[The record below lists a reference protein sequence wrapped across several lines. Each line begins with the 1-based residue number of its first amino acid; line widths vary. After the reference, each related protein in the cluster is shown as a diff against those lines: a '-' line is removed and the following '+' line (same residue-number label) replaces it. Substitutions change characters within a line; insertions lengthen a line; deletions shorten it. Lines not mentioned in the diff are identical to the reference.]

1 MTGFLDAVAF
11 GHVATVRV
19 MLDAGLSASLKYQCA
34 KCISN
39 TQMGCGICRGE
50 TAIWLAAHNGRG
62 EIVELLLAR
71 GANPRA
77 EPKSGGTALHRAA
90 ERGDEQMVL
99 NLLRAGWDPN
109 RMNEERRTPA
119 LYAAWKGH
127 RGVFDSLLKNGA
139 KIGDI
144 EAAWVSYWI
153 HTKNSNAL
161 KMIFGPLEPA
171 SFSKQNII
179 SPDPRRAS
187 SWPVVVHPL
196 RDAIKTGDVAVT
208 PCLLKYNK
216 RHAVFADSD
225 YLDGFRSAMESSNEA
240 LLELLIE
247 YWPWTDKRTREQHV
261 YAAVKHKAAH
271 GHLSSVLMLI
281 EWHYEFGRCPPL
293 LATALFTA
301 VYYAQMASVR
311 ALITT
316 AGADVNTPVAQHA
329 LEVLGQVRRG
339 WDGDY
344 PLHVAARH
352 GNAEMCE
359 LLLEH
364 GADLAARGYNDYT
377 PLHVAAARDYSSAT
391 EILQL
396 LLLHGA
402 DLEATTGYG
411 KTPIHVARGVKNI
424 VCLHKAGANFDHQ
437 DSYDKTALHRAASV
451 GDLEK
456 YECLWELGADESLR
470 DKDGISARECY
481 EAKLEKVLNKK
492 RCTCSR
498 SRMRTLCSCDL

>member
-1 MTGFLDAVAF
+1 
-11 GHVATVRV
+11 
-19 MLDAGLSASLKYQCA
+19 MLDAGLSANLKYQCA
-34 KCISN
+34 ECISN
-39 TQMGCGICRGE
+39 TQTRCGICRSE

-62 EIVELLLAR
+62 EILQLLLAH

-77 EPKSGGTALHRAA
+77 EPKTGATALHRAA

-99 NLLRAGWDPN
+99 HLLRAGWDPN
-109 RMNEERRTPA
+109 RVDTERRTPA

-127 RGVFDSLLKNGA
+127 RGVFDMVLKNGA
-139 KIGDI
+139 KIGDL
-144 EAAWVSYWI
+144 EAGWISYWI

-161 KMIFGPLEPA
+161 KLVLGPLEPA

-179 SPDPRRAS
+179 SPSPRRAA
-187 SWPVVVHPL
+187 SWPVLHPL
-196 RDAIKTGDVAVT
+196 REAIKTGDVAVT
-208 PCLLKYNK
+208 RCLLEYNK

-225 YLDGFRSAMESSNEA
+225 YLDGFRSATDSNNEA
-240 LLELLIE
+240 LLELLVE

-281 EWHYEFGRCPPL
+281 EWHYEFGRCLTL

-301 VYYAQMASVR
+301 VYYAQMATVR
-311 ALITT
+311 GLIAT
-316 AGADVNTPVAQHA
+316 AGADVNTRIPQSA

-352 GNAEMCE
+352 GNAQMCE
-359 LLLEH
+359 ILLEH
-364 GADLAARGYNDYT
+364 GADLATRGYNDFT
-377 PLHVAAARDYSSAT
+377 PLHLAAAQDYSSAT
-391 EILQL
+391 EVLQL
-396 LLLHGA
+396 LLDHGA
-402 DLEATTGYG
+402 DLEATTRYG

-424 VCLHKAGANFDHQ
+424 VCLHEAGANLDHQ

-451 GDLEK
+451 GDMEK
-456 YECLWELGADESLR
+456 YECLVELGADESLR
-470 DKDGISARECY
+470 DRDGVSARECY
-481 EAKLEKVLNKK
+481 EAKLEEMRKNKI
-492 RCTCSR
+492 CSCSR
-498 SRMRTLCSCDL
+498 SRMRTLCSCTR